1 MATVTEIAPD
11 IYRISVYVSQ
21 FSLGFNHFL
30 VKDEEPLLYH
40 TGMRG
45 MYPELREAVA
55 RVIEPSRIRWISF
68 SHFEVDECGA
78 LNDWLA
84 EAPRAEAV
92 AGVVGAMV
100 NLSDFAVRPPRALKK
115 DEVLPTGKYRFRFLA
130 TPHLPHGWDSGFLFE
145 ETGRTLFSSDLF
157 HQGGQVEPVTE
168 SDLIDRVRKTLI
180 EYQAG
185 PLMDYL
191 PWTPK
196 SEGHIKTLAALKPAT
211 IAAMHGSSFVG
222 DGERALLDLGKVL
235 REVFGER

>member
-55 RVIEPSRIRWISF
+55 RIIDPSRIRWIGY

-84 EAPRAEAV
+84 EAPRAEAI

-100 NLSDFAVRPPRALKK
+100 NLSDFAVRPPRALEK
-115 DEVLPTGKYRFRFLA
+115 DEVLPTGKHRFRFLA

-145 ETGRTLFSSDLF
+145 ETRRTLFSSDLF

-168 SDLIDRVRKTLI
+168 SDLIERVRKTLI

-196 SEGHIKTLAALKPAT
+196 TDGHIKTLAALKPAT

-222 DGERALLDLGKVL
+222 DGERALLDLGQVL
-235 REVFGER
+235 REVFGEP